1 MNEKLAE
8 RILSV
13 LYHAGRNGMRFAD
26 LMQRCRVTRTA
37 QGEFRTCLKTLEQQN
52 DITDTRFMLYHNK
65 AAGIC
70 EATVT
75 RLSRTFG
82 FVRRKED
89 DIEVFV
95 PGKFFMG
102 AMVGDRV
109 MVAPIPPRG
118 VSPEGQIVKIL
129 EYGRAE
135 FTGVM
140 TVENGAAYVQPDS
153 MIKFPI
159 RLTAQDM
166 AAAKPGDKIR
176 CTIAR
181 RGKTH
186 AEHVARILQ
195 SYGDSQTAVHCAEA
209 ILDLNGI
216 QRTFP
221 VMVEDEANQLAAR
234 GLSPTDYEDRS
245 DLRALPIFTIDS
257 AESKDLD
264 DAISISRLEN
274 GYLLGVHIADVSH
287 YVREGTPLDT
297 EAFRRGTSIYFADR
311 VIPMLPQALSNGIC
325 SLNPQEDRLAF
336 SCFMDISK
344 DGKLSGY
351 RFEKSVIRS
360 RVKGVYKE
368 VNSILDGSADNTI
381 KEKYDGL
388 IDSIF
393 LMKELADILTECKRK
408 RGAPE
413 IETSESYI
421 VLDENSVA
429 VDIKPRS
436 RGASEVMIE
445 EFMLMANEAAATF
458 AKEKRIPFVYRVHE
472 PPAEDK
478 LDSLHDALR
487 ALGQPA
493 SEIKPG
499 LAPKVLAETLE
510 RAKGEPCFPLINVL
524 VLRSMSKAK
533 YLETPLGHYGLVL
546 QNYAQFTSPIRRYPD
561 LSIHRILSDFLRGVP
576 AQQIT
581 EHYHGFVKKSAQQS
595 TSTEIGAMALERQC
609 DDCYKAEYMKA
620 HVGEECSGYISS
632 LAPHGI
638 YVELPNTVEGLIR
651 NESLPE
657 GEYDRN
663 EMILLKNLTTGEVY
677 RIGDP
682 IRVKCT
688 SADVSSGKIDF
699 VMVK

>member
-1 MNEKLAE
+1 MNERLAE

-13 LYHAGRNGMRFAD
+13 LYHAGRSGMRFAD
-26 LMQRCRVTRTA
+26 LMQRCRVTRSA
-37 QGEFRTCLKTLEQQN
+37 QGEFRTCLQTLEQQN
-52 DITDTRFMLYHNK
+52 KITDTRFMLYHNE

-70 EATVT
+70 EAAVS

-82 FVRRKED
+82 FVRRESD
-89 DIEVFV
+89 GVEVFV
-95 PGKFFMG
+95 PGKYFMG

-135 FTGVM
+135 FTGTMALEQGVP
-140 TVENGAAYVQPDS
+140 YVQPDS

-159 RLTAQDM
+159 RLTAQDLSL
-166 AAAKPGDKIR
+166 AKPGDKIR

-186 AEHVARILQ
+186 ADHVARILQ
-195 SYGDSQTAVHCAEA
+195 AYGDSQTAAHCAEA

-216 QRTFP
+216 QRAFP
-221 VMVEDEANQLAAR
+221 DMVEDEAKALAQR
-234 GLSPTDYEDRS
+234 GISPADYEGRS
-245 DLRALPIFTIDS
+245 DLRSLPVFTIDS

-264 DAISISRLEN
+264 DAVSVSRTAD

-287 YVREGTPLDT
+287 YVREGKPLDT

-311 VIPMLPQALSNGIC
+311 VIPMLPKELSNNIC

-336 SCFMDISK
+336 SCFMSISK
-344 DGKLSGY
+344 EGKLAGY

-368 VNSILDGSADNTI
+368 VNAILDGSADETVN
-381 KEKYDGL
+381 EKYEGL
-388 IDSIF
+388 SESIF
-393 LMKELADILTECKRK
+393 LMKELADILTACKRN

-429 VDIKPRS
+429 VDIKPRT

-478 LDSLHDALR
+478 LDGLHDALR

-493 SEIKPG
+493 SDIKPG

-533 YLETPLGHYGLVL
+533 YFDEPLGHYGLVL
-546 QNYAQFTSPIRRYPD
+546 ENYAQFTSPIRRYPD
-561 LSIHRILSDFLRGVP
+561 LTIHRILSELLRGVP
-576 AQQIT
+576 ASQLV
-581 EHYHGFVKKSAQQS
+581 ERYHGFVKKSAIQS
-595 TSTEIGAMALERQC
+595 TATEINAMALERQC

-620 HVGEECSGYISS
+620 HVGEEFDGYISS

-651 NESLPE
+651 NEDLPE

-663 EMILLKNLTTGEVY
+663 EMILLKNLTTGAAY

-682 IRVKCT
+682 IRIKCAA
-688 SADVSSGKIDF
+688 ADVSTGKIDF
-699 VMVK
+699 VMA

>member
-1 MNEKLAE
+1 MNQRLAE
-8 RILSV
+8 RILSA
-13 LYHAGRNGMRFAD
+13 LYNAGRGGMRFAD

-37 QGEFRTCLKTLEQQN
+37 QDEFRTCLKTLEQQN
-52 DITDTRFMLYHNK
+52 KITDTRFMLYHNE

-70 EATVT
+70 EATVS

-82 FVRRKED
+82 FVRRESD
-89 DIEVFV
+89 NVEVFV
-95 PGKFFMG
+95 PGKYFMG

-140 TVENGAAYVQPDS
+140 VMDQGIPYVQPDS

-159 RLTAQDM
+159 RLTAQDLSL
-166 AAAKPGDKIR
+166 AKPGDKIR

-186 AEHVARILQ
+186 ADHVARILQ
-195 SYGDSQTAVHCAEA
+195 AYGDSQTAVHCAEA

-221 VMVEDEANQLAAR
+221 AMVEDEAKALSSR
-234 GLSPTDYEDRS
+234 GISPADYEGRS
-245 DLRALPIFTIDS
+245 DLRNLPIFTIDS

-264 DAISISRLEN
+264 DAISISRTES

-287 YVREGTPLDT
+287 YVREGKPLDT

-311 VIPMLPQALSNGIC
+311 VIPMLPKELSNDIC

-344 DGKLSGY
+344 EGKLAGY

-368 VNSILDGSADNTI
+368 VNAILEGSADGAVN
-381 KEKYDGL
+381 EKYDGL
-388 IDSIF
+388 SESIF
-393 LMKELADILTECKRK
+393 LMKELADILTACKRG
-408 RGAPE
+408 RGTPE

-429 VDIKPRS
+429 VDIKPRT

-493 SEIKPG
+493 SDIKPG
-499 LAPKVLAETLE
+499 LAPKVLAEALE

-533 YLETPLGHYGLVL
+533 YFEEPLGHYGLVL
-546 QNYAQFTSPIRRYPD
+546 ENYAQFTSPIRRYPD
-561 LSIHRILSDFLRGVP
+561 LTIHRILSDLLRGVP
-576 AQQIT
+576 AQQLT

-595 TSTEIGAMALERQC
+595 TATEINAMTLERQC

-620 HVGEECSGYISS
+620 HVGEEFDGYISG

-651 NESLPE
+651 NEDLPE

-663 EMILLKNLTTGEVY
+663 EMILLKNLTTGAVY

-682 IRVKCT
+682 IRIKC
-688 SADVSSGKIDF
+688 AAANVSTGKIDF
-699 VMVK
+699 VIAK